1 MGNESN
7 QIKAEPTPPVMSAAV
22 DGSGDAE
29 LLKAISRNPETAHAL
44 AAIASGAAPEEV
56 LSSLLPRATAVEQEN
71 EETEETQPENRPA
84 KDVESIPVGSTV
96 FLSSAAPDFWDF

>member
-1 MGNESN
+1 MEGGGGSEGLTLQSQQKTRDMQNESN
-7 QIKAEPTPPVMSAAV
+7 QIKADPTPPVMSAAV

-44 AAIASGAAPEEV
+44 AAIASGAAPEDV
-56 LSSLLPRATAVEQEN
+56 LASLLPSKA
-71 EETEETQPENRPA
+71 
-84 KDVESIPVGSTV
+84 VESIPVGSTV

>member
-1 MGNESN
+1 
-7 QIKAEPTPPVMSAAV
+7 MSAAV

-44 AAIASGAAPEEV
+44 AAIASGAAPEDV
-56 LSSLLPRATAVEQEN
+56 LASLLSSKA
-71 EETEETQPENRPA
+71 
-84 KDVESIPVGSTV
+84 VESIPVGSTV